1 MRKRPKSMSHTSS
14 TTNFSIAWVAKLEGI
29 FRKYNADPRVDGK
42 HQTYRIDGLAAGLE
56 EYAKERVAL
65 GDVKKI
71 NLLCKRSMH
80 GSITHVRYSRIGLH

>member
-29 FRKYNADPRVDGK
+29 FANTTRTSSGWKTSA
-42 HQTYRIDGLAAGLE
+42 YRIDGLAAGLE
-56 EYAKERVAL
+56 EYAKEMVAL

-80 GSITHVRYSRIGLH
+80 GITHVRYSRIGLH